1 MIRFS
6 LEEKKAICALFDKC
20 DVAMLKVSISNG
32 IKHIDKVYLD
42 GKFYDIPSEDLGMKI
57 HFVSGAVDLIREK
70 GSILKLSADER
81 NFVIR
86 NHPAWIMLRD
96 CFDLNGPLDHE
107 LCGVTRVHQ
116 KRPYEIW
123 SLDYCCSV
131 GENKYYPKRNMKSEL
146 VTYSEFAAIHNSNKD
161 RVIFPI
167 KEGLSTSFTRDVS
180 PLYRGFFEAMR
191 VKCEDNPN
199 LKVELN
205 KYGYPEVYYSQNGKW
220 FLIDVSTKE
229 GLEKLSLFS
238 NSPFDKVKPLKQPR
252 VLKKKRPTKG
262 FKKKK

>member
-1 MIRFS
+1 
-6 LEEKKAICALFDKC
+6 
-20 DVAMLKVSISNG
+20 
-32 IKHIDKVYLD
+32 
-42 GKFYDIPSEDLGMKI
+42 
-57 HFVSGAVDLIREK
+57 
-70 GSILKLSADER
+70 
-81 NFVIR
+81 
-86 NHPAWIMLRD
+86 
-96 CFDLNGPLDHE
+96 
-107 LCGVTRVHQ
+107 
-116 KRPYEIW
+116 
-123 SLDYCCSV
+123 
-131 GENKYYPKRNMKSEL
+131 
-146 VTYSEFAAIHNSNKD
+146 
-161 RVIFPI
+161 
-167 KEGLSTSFTRDVS
+167 
-180 PLYRGFFEAMR
+180 MR